1 MCPCL
6 LSYISCYNTQCYL
19 SCKPCLTFILPNLL
33 NEYKPLSD
41 VSYGYCWKCS
51 AVNYQMQSTG
61 KICQE
66 VIQKWFWSTLASQT
80 QKNKATKGASPII
93 LTSPV
98 LRCIWCISL
107 IRDDSKQLALPP
119 SASRLHE
126 EGKAEACHPFLLISL
141 LESSLLMKMMTSM
154 RKIGVFLILKD

>member
-1 MCPCL
+1 M
-6 LSYISCYNTQCYL
+6 
-19 SCKPCLTFILPNLL
+19 
-33 NEYKPLSD
+33 
-41 VSYGYCWKCS
+41 
-51 AVNYQMQSTG
+51 
-61 KICQE
+61 
-66 VIQKWFWSTLASQT
+66 

-98 LRCIWCISL
+98 LRCIWCIAL
-107 IRDDSKQLALPP
+107 IRDDRKQLALPP

-141 LESSLLMKMMTSM
+141 LESSLLMKMMTSV